1 MHTLS
6 GLKKKLEAFSP
17 IPQSEFDTLV
27 RRLGK
32 PKVVEAREEL
42 RFEHGWPHRSYLI
55 AEGWAC
61 TVKQLGNGSRQILD
75 VAIAGDIIGA
85 RGMLL
90 RNVNYGGQLLTP
102 SIVYELSSRTIFDL
116 LDSAPRL
123 AAALMWSLSRDD
135 AILIE
140 HFISIGRR
148 TASERVLHFFL
159 ELKHRLQ
166 LVGKA
171 GDYSYSCP
179 LSQGHIADALGLT
192 PAHLNRVMRDLREE
206 EILIVKDGTVEILD
220 PARAAALCG
229 HDPGYLDHQPI
240 RAEDQKR
247 AGC

>member
-6 GLKKKLEAFSP
+6 TFKKKLETFSP

-27 RRLGK
+27 RKLGK
-32 PKVVEAREEL
+32 PKVLEAREEL
-42 RFEHGWPHRSYLI
+42 RFEHGWPHRSYLV

-61 TVKQLGNGSRQILD
+61 TVKQLNNGSRQILD
-75 VAIAGDIIGA
+75 IAIAGDIIGA

-90 RNVNYGGQLLTP
+90 RNVNYCGQLLTP

-148 TASERVLHFFL
+148 TAAERVLHFFL

-166 LVGKA
+166 LIGKCN
-171 GDYSYSCP
+171 GNSYACP

-192 PAHLNRVMRDLREE
+192 PAHLNRVIRDLREDG
-206 EILIVKDGTVEILD
+206 ILNVKDGTVEILD
-220 PARAAALCG
+220 PVRAAALCG
-229 HDPGYLDHQPI
+229 HDPRYLDHQPI
-240 RAEDQKR
+240 GAEGRKR